1 MAKQRF
7 NLSETMMD
15 ARQGIEEARANAEKA
30 GEESV
35 LNQEK
40 KETEAE
46 HSQVTSTQT
55 ENTPEEITSQEPV
68 HTPDQEALEPTEDD
82 TVPEQ
87 ESARDKAE
95 KIDSPSVEKKIN
107 GIRKRMRKDDREERI
122 MRNVYLDDDML
133 EKLEGIKKRMN
144 RGRNKEKKD
153 AFVSVIDLL
162 NVAAQ
167 EFLDKYYTDIVGK

>member
-7 NLSETMMD
+7 NLNETMLD
-15 ARQGIEEARANAEKA
+15 ARQGIEEARANVEKA
-30 GEESV
+30 GEGSAM
-35 LNQEK
+35 NQVPE
-40 KETEAE
+40 EAE
-46 HSQVTSTQT
+46 TGNAQSTSSQP
-55 ENTPEEITSQEPV
+55 ENTPEEIASQTIP
-68 HTPDQEALEPTEDD
+68 A
-82 TVPEQ
+82 PEQ
-87 ESARDKAE
+87 EAEDNTSPEQETVHDKAE
-95 KIDSPSVEKKIN
+95 KSDSPSVEKKISS
-107 GIRKRMRKDDREERI
+107 IRKRIRKDEREERI

>member
-7 NLSETMMD
+7 NLNETMLD

-30 GEESV
+30 GEGSYM
-35 LNQEK
+35 NQVPE
-40 KETEAE
+40 EAEAE
-46 HSQVTSTQT
+46 HEHPTSPQP
-55 ENTPEEITSQEPV
+55 ENTPDEIALQSIPAPDYEVEE
-68 HTPDQEALEPTEDD
+68 D
-82 TVPEQ
+82 TAPEQ
-87 ESARDKAE
+87 ETAHDKSE
-95 KIDSPSVEKKIN
+95 KSDSPSVEKKISS
-107 GIRKRMRKDDREERI
+107 IRKRIRKDEREERI

>member
-7 NLSETMMD
+7 NLNETMLD

-30 GEESV
+30 GEGSE
-35 LNQEK
+35 LNQIPE
-40 KETEAE
+40 EAE
-46 HSQVTSTQT
+46 AEQAQT
-55 ENTPEEITSQEPV
+55 ASPQPENTPDEIASQTIPTPAHEAEE
-68 HTPDQEALEPTEDD
+68 D
-82 TVPEQ
+82 TAPEQ
-87 ESARDKAE
+87 ETAHDKAE
-95 KIDSPSVEKKIN
+95 KSDSPSIEKKISS
-107 GIRKRMRKDDREERI
+107 IRKRIRKDEREERI

>member
-7 NLSETMMD
+7 NLNETMLD

-30 GEESV
+30 GEGSAVNQVPEES
-35 LNQEK
+35 
-40 KETEAE
+40 EAE
-46 HSQVTSTQT
+46 HEHSTSPQP
-55 ENTPEEITSQEPV
+55 ENTPDEIALQSIPAPAHEAEEGT
-68 HTPDQEALEPTEDD
+68 A
-82 TVPEQ
+82 PEQ
-87 ESARDKAE
+87 ETARDKAE
-95 KIDSPSVEKKIN
+95 KSDSPSVEKKISS
-107 GIRKRMRKDDREERI
+107 IRKRIRKDEREERI

>member
-7 NLSETMMD
+7 NLNETMLD

-30 GEESV
+30 GEGSE
-35 LNQEK
+35 LNQSTE
-40 KETEAE
+40 ESEAE
-46 HSQVTSTQT
+46 QAQTTSPQP
-55 ENTPEEITSQEPV
+55 ENTPDEIASQTIPTPAHEAEE
-68 HTPDQEALEPTEDD
+68 D

-87 ESARDKAE
+87 ETARDKAE
-95 KIDSPSVEKKIN
+95 KSESPSVEKKISS
-107 GIRKRMRKDDREERI
+107 IRKRIRKDEREERI

-167 EFLDKYYTDIVGK
+167 EFLDKYYTDIVGE

>member
-7 NLSETMMD
+7 NLNETMLD
-15 ARQGIEEARANAEKA
+15 ARQGIEEARANAEKEGEGSA
-30 GEESV
+30 VNQVPEES
-35 LNQEK
+35 
-40 KETEAE
+40 EAE
-46 HSQVTSTQT
+46 HEHPTSPQP
-55 ENTPEEITSQEPV
+55 ENTPDEIASQTIP
-68 HTPDQEALEPTEDD
+68 TPAHEAEVDSAPNQETAH
-82 TVPEQ
+82 
-87 ESARDKAE
+87 DKA
-95 KIDSPSVEKKIN
+95 KKSDSPSVEKKISS
-107 GIRKRMRKDDREERI
+107 IRKRIRKDEREERI

-162 NVAAQ
+162 NVSAQ